1 MSTRATVAISVVLIG
16 LAVVAGAALYPELPD
31 PMPSHWNA
39 AGEVDGYM
47 SKFWGVFLVPVL
59 SAGLLALM
67 LVIPSMDPRR
77 ANIEKFRGT
86 YNAFIVG
93 FVAFMVYVEALILA
107 AGLGYTVNMTRML
120 MPVVGLLF
128 IGVGVMVGRARWN
141 YVIGIRTP
149 WTLDD
154 EVVWDA
160 THRLGGWTF
169 GVAGVLVLLGSLL
182 GSSTAV
188 FWLMLGAL
196 LLAAL
201 IPVVYSYVLWRRRH
215 PDGSPGGHSG
225 PEGDPR

>member
-1 MSTRATVAISVVLIG
+1 MSTRTTAVISVLLIA
-16 LAVVAGAALYPELPD
+16 LSVIAGIVLYPELPD

-47 SKFWGVFLVPVL
+47 SKFWGVFLVPLL
-59 SAGLLALM
+59 SAGLLAM
-67 LVIPSMDPRR
+67 LLAIPSMDPRR
-77 ANIEKFRGT
+77 ANIEKFRGA

-107 AGLGYTVNMTRML
+107 AGLGHTINMTRLL

-128 IGVGVMVGRARWN
+128 VGVGVMVGRAKRN
-141 YVIGIRTP
+141 YFIGIRTP

-160 THRLGGWTF
+160 THRLGAWTF
-169 GVAGVLVLLGSLL
+169 GAAGVLVLLGSFL
-182 GSSTAV
+182 GSGTAV
-188 FWLMLGAL
+188 FWLMLAAL
-196 LLAAL
+196 LLAAVVP
-201 IPVVYSYVLWRRRH
+201 IVYSYVLWRRRH
-215 PDGSPGGHSG
+215 PDGSPQVHVP